1 MKKRDFLKTTGA
13 ALSGA
18 AFTTMAA
25 SKAGAA
31 TGDTSEAQLP
41 AEREW
46 ARALAR
52 HVSQQLPEAI
62 SQVPGLDL
70 SPQQVQE
77 LRRAYENTLITNMGC
92 TPTTP
97 SE

>member
-18 AFTTMAA
+18 AITGMA
-25 SKAGAA
+25 SIKADAEA
-31 TGDTSEAQLP
+31 AQLS
-41 AEREW
+41 EREW

-52 HVSQQLPEAI
+52 HVAEQLPEAI
-62 SQVPGLDL
+62 RQVRGLDL
-70 SPQQVQE
+70 SPEQIQE

-92 TPTTP
+92 ERPP
-97 SE
+97 SD